1 MPANRQTSQRA
12 RSSTTRLRARIHA
25 AVTGAPRKIDT
36 DERRHYRAAAKSRIA
51 RTDSL
56 VIRKCRRGSWDRHDC
71 VAPRAG
77 DNDSASPHNVSDSP
91 RTHFP
96 TQNTTRVQ
104 SSAVSPVIVATAAN
118 PPQPPACRRTPKF
131 LKGIPGCA
139 FNRTTGAV
147 AEWDEASVSS

>member
-1 MPANRQTSQRA
+1 MSTNRQTSQRA
-12 RSSTTRLRARIHA
+12 RSSTTRLHARIHA
-25 AVTGAPRKIDT
+25 TVTGAPRKIDT
-36 DERRHYRAAAKSRIA
+36 EERKYYRAAAKRRIA
-51 RTDSL
+51 PIDPP
-56 VIRKCRRGSWDRHDC
+56 VIRNSRRGSWDGHDC

-77 DNDSASPHNVSDSP
+77 HNDSASQHNVSDSP